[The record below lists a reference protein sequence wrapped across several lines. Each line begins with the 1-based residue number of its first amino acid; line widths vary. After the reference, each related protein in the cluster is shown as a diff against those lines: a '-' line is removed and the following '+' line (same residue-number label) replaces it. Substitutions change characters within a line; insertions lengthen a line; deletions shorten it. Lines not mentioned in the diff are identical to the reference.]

1 MASEN
6 LKRRITVRL
15 NEEEYRFI
23 EEVIKKTGKNKSA
36 CVRQIINGLMNKK
49 DVLFETKEHYILS
62 RKLIN
67 EINHIVVNINQIV
80 KNNNSRLYS
89 KLDKDELFRLMN
101 RILEVLQQGEGNG
114 NN

>member
-36 CVRQIINGLMNKK
+36 CIRQIINGLMNKK
-49 DVLFETKEHYILS
+49 DILFETKEHYILS

-67 EINHIVVNINQIV
+67 EIHHTGVNICL
-80 KNNNSRLYS
+80 LYTS
-89 KLDKDELFRLMN
+89 
-101 RILEVLQQGEGNG
+101 IL
-114 NN
+114 